1 MKFRSP
7 TDAPLHIALT
17 TGHTAVVSADGT
29 ELAPMFHREAVARG
43 AFPVESSAAGM
54 DLAAQMLGRQLA
66 IKEALN
72 AMLNGADKDDFTAD
86 GKPNLVR
93 LKAKAGFAV
102 TREEADAIVAELTA
116 AE

>member
-1 MKFRSP
+1 MKFRAP

-29 ELAPMFHREAVARG
+29 ELATMFHREAVARG
-43 AFPVESSAAGM
+43 AFPVESSEASV
-54 DLAAQMLGRQLA
+54 DLQTQLLGRQLV

-86 GKPNLVR
+86 GKPNLTR
-93 LKAKAGFAV
+93 LKSKAGFAV
-102 TREEADAIVAELTA
+102 TREEADAIFAELA
-116 AE
+116 KAE

>member
-54 DLAAQMLGRQLA
+54 DLATQMLGRQLA

-72 AMLNGADKDDFTAD
+72 AMLNGGDKDDFTAD

>member
-7 TDAPLHIALT
+7 TDEPLHIGLT
-17 TGHTAVVSADGT
+17 TGHTAVVSAEGT
-29 ELAPMFHREAVARG
+29 ELAPMFHREAIARG
-43 AFPVESSAAGM
+43 AFPVESSAVSM
-54 DLAAQMLGRQLA
+54 DMQTQLLGRQLV
-66 IKEALN
+66 IKEALS